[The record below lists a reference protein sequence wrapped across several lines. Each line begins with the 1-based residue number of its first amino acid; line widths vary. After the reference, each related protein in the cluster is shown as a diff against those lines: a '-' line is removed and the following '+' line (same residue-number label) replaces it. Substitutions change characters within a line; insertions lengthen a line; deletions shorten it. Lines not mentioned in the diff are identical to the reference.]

1 MPIPSAPIEWE
12 RKTLYKNP
20 KNFSQ
25 VENTVTIATVL
36 KNARKCKFPFKLS
49 LKYSIQQDKQI

>member
-25 VENTVTIATVL
+25 VENTVTIATVF
-36 KNARKCKFPFKLS
+36 KNARKSKSPLS
-49 LKYSIQQDKQI
+49 CP